1 MMCLSNS
8 KRRMMNNWLVLTAVL
23 SLAAVL
29 FLPPPVW
36 AAMADDQPDPYLAGR
51 ACMVKDQYD
60 SALHFL
66 EKALEQR
73 PGDADILYH
82 LGICHFQ
89 QGHYPS
95 AHDAF
100 LEVEKRRQGMAS
112 LYLAKTEMKLNR
124 PVLALRSLRD
134 HLESRYRVPEKQILL
149 DEDLSRLEQEEG
161 WQALWN
167 EKEWYG
173 SGDRDFREAMF
184 LKERGSVLDA
194 LNMLNALDEQGYE
207 RSRVRYEKALIY
219 AGLGNGKAARTEIRS
234 AIKSDVR
241 NLDAVQLLARYQV
254 EDGDYEEAV
263 TGLSRVIRQD
273 PARFDVYLQRGG
285 ARSLNGDLDGAL
297 EDLDLYLRYFPLDD
311 GAVYQKGM
319 IQFDHGKYLDAIQ
332 SFNKAL
338 QMDSGKAAY
347 YFARG
352 RTYAATGTTRYA
364 ENDMA
369 MALDLDPANGQIWFE
384 KGKLAEKLGKR
395 KDACHCFERAFRY
408 GVFEAKEYLDKNC
421 GRR

>member
-8 KRRMMNNWLVLTAVL
+8 NRRMMDKWLF
-23 SLAAVL
+23 LAAAL
-29 FLPPPVW
+29 FLAPPLW
-36 AAMADDQPDPYLAGR
+36 AAPADDQPDPYLAGR

-82 LGICHFQ
+82 LGICHFH
-89 QGHYPS
+89 QGHYPA

-100 LEVEKRRQGMAS
+100 IEVERRRQGMAS
-112 LYLAKTEMKLNR
+112 FYLAKTEIKLNR
-124 PVLALRSLRD
+124 PALALRSLRD
-134 HLESRYRVPEKQILL
+134 HLESRYRVSEKQILL
-149 DEDLSRLEQEEG
+149 DEDLSRLEQTEG

-173 SGDRDFREAMF
+173 SGERDFREALF

-207 RSRVRYEKALIY
+207 KSRVRYEKALIY
-219 AGLGNGKAARTEIRS
+219 AGLGNGKAARSEIRS

-273 PARFDVYLQRGG
+273 PARFDAYLQRGG

-311 GAVYQKGM
+311 QAVYQKGM

-338 QMDSGKAAY
+338 QMNSGEAAY

-384 KGKLAEKLGKR
+384 KGKLAEKLGRR